1 MELELTGR
9 CALRCTHCYASS
21 GPRESHGSM
30 TAADWAD
37 VINATADMR
46 ISQIQFIGGE
56 ATGHPAFPVL
66 LRQAVGAG
74 LSVEIFTN
82 LLNIRRAWWDELF
95 SLPGVSLATSYYSDD
110 AKTHDRITGLAGSHA
125 RTRANIAQAVRHSIP
140 IRAAIVEVIADQRV
154 ERAAA
159 DLMAL
164 GVTRIGTDRVRGIGH
179 GASTPPRVAELC
191 GRCGRTKA
199 AVSPDGEVWPCV
211 MARWMSAGNV
221 RATPLADILGGD
233 RWRSLVSTIPRSPH
247 RMVCNPDCK
256 PAQGDGSDCAPAE
269 TDTCG
274 PSYCEP
280 DF

>member
-1 MELELTGR
+1 
-9 CALRCTHCYASS
+9 
-21 GPRESHGSM
+21 M
-30 TAADWAD
+30 TATDWAD
-37 VINATADMR
+37 VISATADMR

-66 LRQAVGAG
+66 LRQAVAAG
-74 LSVEIFTN
+74 LAVEIFSN
-82 LLNIRRAWWDELF
+82 LLHIRRTWWDELF

-110 AKTHDRITGLAGSHA
+110 APTHDRVTGLAGSHA
-125 RTRANIAQAVRHSIP
+125 RTRANIAEAVRRDIP

-154 ERAAA
+154 EAAVA

-164 GVTRIGTDRVRGIGH
+164 GVTRIGTDRVRGIGR
-179 GASTPPRVAELC
+179 GTSTSPQVAELC

-199 AVSPDGEVWPCV
+199 AISPDGEVWPCV

-221 RATPLADILGGD
+221 RATPLADILRGE
-233 RWRSLVSTIPRSPH
+233 RWRTLVSTIPSSPH
-247 RMVCNPDCK
+247 RRVCNPDCK
-256 PAQGDGSDCAPAE
+256 PGQGDSSDCAPAE